1 MTKRHLIDND
11 DNDEATT
18 FNLHPQTPRPRTH
31 AAKPTR
37 DVSRCQGGVAL
48 ALALHIYLH
57 GTTYTRTDPYT
68 DILSHPRIYPQLLVL
83 GTSIVISRSVC
94 LPCNMGSDR

>member
-1 MTKRHLIDND
+1 MTKRHLIDNDDND

-37 DVSRCQGGVAL
+37 V